1 MMARH
6 PLFLALASFAVGI
19 NTAGLAFG
27 VPLQLAAGP
36 IALNA
41 ASFVGNAAFVAWYLL
56 GRRA

>member
-1 MMARH
+1 MDRH
-6 PLFLALASFAVGI
+6 PLLLALASFAAGL
-19 NTAGLAFG
+19 NTALLAFA